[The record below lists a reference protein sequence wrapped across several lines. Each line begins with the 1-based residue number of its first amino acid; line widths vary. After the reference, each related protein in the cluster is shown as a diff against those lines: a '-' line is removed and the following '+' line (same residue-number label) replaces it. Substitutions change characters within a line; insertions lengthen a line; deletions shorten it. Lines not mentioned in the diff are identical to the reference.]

1 RLLEHKPETAETPA
15 GTPRRWWPW
24 GKR

>member
-1 RLLEHKPETAETPA
+1 KPETAETPA
-15 GTPRRWWPW
+15 GTSRRWWQW

>member
-1 RLLEHKPETAETPA
+1 MRLLEHKTETAETP
-15 GTPRRWWPW
+15 RRWWQW

>member
-1 RLLEHKPETAETPA
+1 PETAETPA
-15 GTPRRWWPW
+15 GTPRRWWQW